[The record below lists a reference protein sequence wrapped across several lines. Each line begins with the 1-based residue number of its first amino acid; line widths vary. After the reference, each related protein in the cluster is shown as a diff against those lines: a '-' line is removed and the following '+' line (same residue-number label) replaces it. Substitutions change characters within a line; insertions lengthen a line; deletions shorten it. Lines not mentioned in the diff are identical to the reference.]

1 MSQETGK
8 KPIYKKWWFWVGA
21 VVVIGIIGSMAGG
34 KKETASAESPAA
46 VPSAATT
53 EKPKEE
59 PVLAVTATA
68 LYEAYDANE
77 VSADAQYKGKKL
89 EVSGKVKDVE
99 KTFGM
104 IYVNLEGDDMFGQ
117 VTCKLENE
125 TEAASMTKG
134 QKIVLLGVGDGK
146 AGFPRVTDCRIKK

>member
-1 MSQETGK
+1 M
-8 KPIYKKWWFWVGA
+8 
-21 VVVIGIIGSMAGG
+21 
-34 KKETASAESPAA
+34 
-46 VPSAATT
+46 PSAATT
-53 EKPKEE
+53 ETPKEE